1 MFKLAK
7 YHREGKELGGAFRPT
22 NIPLATSQSKRAT
35 FAALF
40 YSENL
45 RKKSIRVANL
55 YGSKLLVHCIIIV
68 YQNCILHLTPTRKHN
83 KTIAEKKK
91 KTQFIVKCKSNISAQ
106 PPTKINIP
114 QRNNKGRQTKQR
126 L

>member
-1 MFKLAK
+1 MFKRPK
-7 YHREGKELGGAFRPT
+7 HQGEGKELGGAFRPT
-22 NIPLATSQSKRAT
+22 NIPLAASQSKRAT

-40 YSENL
+40 YLENL

-55 YGSKLLVHCIIIV
+55 DGSNFLVH
-68 YQNCILHLTPTRKHN
+68 QNCILHLTPTRKHN
-83 KTIAEKKK
+83 KTIAEKKNTHTH
-91 KTQFIVKCKSNISAQ
+91 TQFIVKCKSNISAQ